1 MDIASGIFSTAKALG
16 IDPIDLATAISYE
29 TGGTFNPLELGPET
43 KFGQHRG
50 LIQFGEPQANQ
61 YGVSFETRPQAISTQ
76 LGPGAGIF
84 QYLKAVGVEPG
95 MGLDKIYSAIN
106 TGGVNNLNMT
116 DERAGGM
123 PGTVAEKVAGMGDHR
138 KNAQKFMELAMQNQP
153 LNTPPIQ
160 NQPLN
165 ANPKLGPIN
174 TGQPQKKVPS
184 LFDFVGKTVGGG
196 YDKLKAAVT
205 GEDPDASDR
214 LAVALMSLS
223 GNPGQFKPMIEMA
236 VKDINERKVLN
247 RGKNNT
253 IAYLQKLADGGD
265 NTAAAALR
273 LVDSQGP
280 AQAIKSYMTAR
291 SANSA
296 AANKTAAST
305 KTYSNGLTVSLF
317 QDGTKQVRDG
327 TGALLTGP
335 AATEAIK
342 VAQADEIEQGRLLE
356 FETKSASAKA
366 GMVQSTVSSIIN
378 VDSSLRNY
386 AKAKRSIRD
395 AIRDNKDISGFLT
408 QYFPDISVEAAELTN
423 ARNALGL
430 DVVGSVTF
438 GALSKGELDLA
449 LSQGLPLGLNEPQ
462 LLEYIERRELALKKY
477 RQSLMEAARIYA
489 DPQKDFN
496 DYLDSISDTEVTNPY
511 RDKRDDELEDL
522 FIQVQSGN
530 SRLSAKK
537 RQFIIDEVNRRAEL

>member
-1 MDIASGIFSTAKALG
+1 MDIAQGIFSTAKALG
-16 IDPIDLATAISYE
+16 INPIDLATAISYE
-29 TGGTFNPLELGPET
+29 TGATFNPLEIGRET
-43 KFGQHRG
+43 KYGQHRG

-76 LGPGAGIF
+76 LGPGAGIY
-84 QYLKAVGVEPG
+84 QYLKAVGIKPG
-95 MGLDKIYSAIN
+95 MGLDQIYSAIN
-106 TGGVNNLNMT
+106 TGGLNNFNMT

-138 KNAQKFMELAMQNQP
+138 KNAQKFMELVMQNQP
-153 LNTPPIQ
+153 LNTTPIQ

-165 ANPKLGPIN
+165 ANPNLGPIN

-196 YDKLKAAVT
+196 FDKLKAAVT

-223 GNPGQFKPMIEMA
+223 GNPGMFKPMIEMA
-236 VKDINERKVLN
+236 VKDINDRKVLN
-247 RGKNNT
+247 RGRNST
-253 IAYLQKLADGGD
+253 LEYLQKLADGGD

-280 AQAIKSYMTAR
+280 AEAIKSYMTAR

-296 AANKTAAST
+296 AANKTAASA
-305 KTYSNGLTVSLF
+305 KTYPNGLTVSLF

-327 TGALLTGP
+327 AGNLLTGP

-342 VAQADEIEQGRLLE
+342 AAQADEIEQARLTE
-356 FETKSASAKA
+356 FKTKSAAAKA

-386 AKAKRSIRD
+386 AKAKSAIRE
-395 AIRDNKDISGFLT
+395 AIRDNQNISGLIT
-408 QYFPDISVEAAELTN
+408 RYFPDISVEAAELTN

-430 DVVGSVTF
+430 DVIGSVTF

-462 LLEYIERRELALKKY
+462 LLEYIERRELALQKY
-477 RQSLMEAARIYA
+477 RQSLMEAAYEFA
-489 DPQKDFN
+489 DPEKDMR
-496 DYLDSISDTEVTNPY
+496 DYLNKIKVVEVTNPY
-511 RDKRDDELEDL
+511 RRKSDTELTQL
-522 FIQVQSGN
+522 FIEVQSGN

>member
-1 MDIASGIFSTAKALG
+1 MDIASGIFSTAKSLG
-16 IDPIDLATAISYE
+16 VNPIDLATAISYE

-43 KFGQHRG
+43 QFGQHRG
-50 LIQFGEPQANQ
+50 LIQFGVPQANQ

-76 LGPGAGIF
+76 LGPGAGIY
-84 QYLKAVGVEPG
+84 QYLKAVGLKPG
-95 MGLDKIYSAIN
+95 MGLDQIYSAIN
-106 TGGVNNLNMT
+106 TGGINNFDMT

-138 KNAQKFMELAMQNQP
+138 KNAEKFMELAMQNQP
-153 LNTPPIQ
+153 LNTSPIQ
-160 NQPLN
+160 NKPLN
-165 ANPKLGPIN
+165 ANPNVGPIN
-174 TGQPQKKVPS
+174 TGQQQKKVPS

-196 YDKLKAAVT
+196 FDKLKGAIS

-253 IAYLQKLADGGD
+253 IEYLQKLADGGD

-280 AQAIKSYMTAR
+280 AEAIKSYMTAR
-291 SANSA
+291 SANSS
-296 AANKTAAST
+296 AANKTSASA
-305 KTYSNGLTVSLF
+305 KTYPNGLTVSLF

-327 TGALLTGP
+327 AGTLLTGP
-335 AATEAIK
+335 TATEAIK
-342 VAQADEIEQGRLLE
+342 AAQADEIEQARLTE
-356 FETKSASAKA
+356 FQTKSASAKA
-366 GMVQSTVSSIIN
+366 GMVGSTVSSIIN

-386 AKAKRSIRD
+386 AKAKSSLRT
-395 AIRDNKDISGFLT
+395 AIANNDNISGVLT

-462 LLEYIERRELALKKY
+462 LLEYIERREVALKKY
-477 RQSLMEAARIYA
+477 RQSLVEAARIYA
-489 DPQKDFN
+489 DPEKDFN
-496 DYLDSISDTEVTNPY
+496 DYLDNITATEVTNPY
-511 RDKRDDELEDL
+511 LNKSDDELENL
-522 FIQVQSGN
+522 FLEVQSGN